1 MWNNVKNDKCGVVEE
16 VIRIHEKKTSNLESC
31 S

>member
-16 VIRIHEKKTSNLESC
+16 VIRIHEKKNFKSGKL
-31 S
+31 